1 MLAII
6 NAELVLKDHYMPD
19 AYILLKD
26 GKIFDFG
33 LMKKA
38 PDFSD
43 YEVVDAKG
51 AYVGPGLIDIHTHAG
66 GAHWFYEEP
75 ELAAQAMLEHGTTT
89 LLPTLYFSSTK
100 EQLLEQID
108 VVRDAL
114 KGKKHTN
121 FGGFYMETPY
131 MNPKFGADRENN
143 PWKGPICKDDYQ
155 PLLEKAGTDAK
166 VWVLAPEREHIEQFV
181 IDAKAVNPDVKFS
194 VGHSE
199 ATPQQIEELM
209 PYGLCIGT
217 HHTNATGTLEIYPEC
232 RGICVDEAVNYN
244 KDIYA
249 EIISDTVGIHVNPY
263 NQRLIRRI
271 KGDDRIVLISDQCVF
286 DGPIPPGD
294 LYDGAFDILF
304 DWAGEIAGSKLTLDQ
319 ACRNFMKHTGASLV
333 DLFKFASTNPAK
345 AVGFADRGEI
355 RKGLK
360 ADLIIVDHKMNVQK
374 VIVDGDVVVEN

>member
-6 NAELVLKDHYMPD
+6 NAELVMKDHYFPE

-26 GKIFDFG
+26 GKIFDYG
-33 LMKKA
+33 KMSKMG
-38 PDFSD
+38 DISG
-43 YEVVDAKG
+43 YEVLDAEG
-51 AYVGPGLIDIHTHAG
+51 AYVGPGLVDIHTHAADG
-66 GAHWFYEEP
+66 HWFFEEP
-75 ELAAQAMLEHGTTT
+75 ELAAKHMLEHGATTV
-89 LLPTLYFSSTK
+89 LPTLYFNMKK

-108 VVRDAL
+108 TVRDAL
-114 KGKKHTN
+114 KGKKQTN

-155 PLLEKAGTDAK
+155 PLLDKAGEDAR
-166 VWVLAPEREHIEQFV
+166 VWVLAPEREGIEQFV
-181 IDAKAVNPDVKFS
+181 IDAKEANPNVRFS

-217 HHTNATGTLEIYPEC
+217 HHTNATGTLEFYPEC
-232 RGICVDEAVNYN
+232 RGICVDECVNYN
-244 KDIYA
+244 RDIYA
-249 EIISDTVGIHVNPY
+249 EIISDAVGIHVNPY
-263 NQRLIRRI
+263 NQRLIRKI

-294 LYDGAFDILF
+294 LYEGAFDILF
-304 DWAGEIAGSKLTLDQ
+304 DFAGEIAGSKLTLDQ

-333 DLFKFASTNPAK
+333 DLFKFASLNPAK
-345 AVGFADRGEI
+345 AVGFNDRGEI

-360 ADLIIVDHKMNVQK
+360 GDLILVDHKMNVKK
-374 VIVDGDVVVEN
+374 VIVDGELV